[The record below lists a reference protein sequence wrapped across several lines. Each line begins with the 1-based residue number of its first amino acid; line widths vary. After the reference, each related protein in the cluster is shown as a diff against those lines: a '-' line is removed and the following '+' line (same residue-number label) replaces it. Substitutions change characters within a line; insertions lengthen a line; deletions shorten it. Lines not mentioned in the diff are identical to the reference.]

1 MKQCSKRAS
10 LPRLFALLLAL
21 LLLCGCQPA
30 SAPHE
35 TLTMDVTYAGVK
47 DYGNVSA
54 DQKDSFQYRFYEGD
68 TEYLF
73 SIDNGMTG
81 PATGQPYVLQNLL
94 MRGYSYRIS
103 VKAGV
108 VTAVQPLPQENTP
121 DLTTPV
127 SGTAGLKTV
136 KNLLATALMP
146 VGRALYVYGGGWNW
160 QDDGAS
166 NEARS
171 IGIAASWASFFDDQ
185 TMHYNYRAKDP
196 AYSYYP
202 YGKWNEYYYAGL
214 DCSGYVGWM
223 LYNVMHTESGQAGYV
238 MGANKMAKT
247 FAGYGWGDWL
257 RDAITPEGRQL
268 LPGDIISKPGHVW
281 VCLGTCE
288 DGSVVFAH
296 SSPTESRIGKLGGGV
311 QLSALGSSKDCQ
323 AYQLADRYMKTY
335 YPDWYARYPV
345 ALKDFTEY
353 TSFAG
358 NEVLGRFTWDVDS
371 AEACLT
377 DPDGIRNLSADQVL
391 ALLFGETQ

>member
-1 MKQCSKRAS
+1 MNRSSKMAS
-10 LPRLFALLLAL
+10 SFRLSALLLAL

-30 SAPHE
+30 AAKTR
-35 TLTMDVTYAGVK
+35 TLDVTYAGVK

-68 TEYLF
+68 TEHLF
-73 SIDNGMTG
+73 SVENSVTD
-81 PATGQPYVLQNLL
+81 PVTGQPYALQNQL
-94 MRGYSYRIS
+94 MRGYAYRIT
-103 VKAGV
+103 VEKGT
-108 VTAVQPLPQENTP
+108 VTQIQPLPGETTP

-127 SGTAGLKTV
+127 SGTPGLKTV

-146 VGRALYVYGGGWNW
+146 IGHALYVYGGGWNW

-171 IGIAASWASFFDDQ
+171 IGISASWTSFFDTQ
-185 TMHYNYRAKDP
+185 SMQYNYRAKDP

-202 YGKWNEYYYAGL
+202 YGKWNEYCYAGL

-223 LYNVMHTESGQAGYV
+223 LYNVMNTENGREGYV

-247 FAGYGWGDWL
+247 FASYGWGDWL
-257 RDAITPEGRQL
+257 RDSIKPEERQL

-296 SSPTESRIGKLGGGV
+296 SSPTESRVGKPGGGV
-311 QLSALGSSKDCQ
+311 QLSALGDSKECQ
-323 AYQLADRYMKTY
+323 AYQLADKYIKTY
-335 YPDWYARYPV
+335 YPDWYQRYPV
-345 ALKDFTEY
+345 ALRDFAEFTAF
-353 TSFAG
+353 SG
-358 NEVLGRFTWDVDS
+358 NPVLGRFTWDVSS
-371 AEACLT
+371 ADACLT
-377 DPDGIRNLSADQVL
+377 DPDGIRALSAEQVL
-391 ALLFGETQ
+391 ALLFGESK